1 MTVSVLDLLRPVP
14 CPYPL
19 VRIGGDADG
28 AYLIPDD
35 LEGITNCFS
44 PGVNN
49 YKSFEDELSLR
60 YGIKC
65 HMCDFTSDVER
76 LKTPLVPQLQ
86 TFDKKWL
93 DVDGDADS
101 LRLDQWI
108 EMYCPAPMAGD
119 LMLQIDIEGAEYRNL
134 LDAGAVVLG
143 RFRII
148 VIELHALIS
157 LNSLDSEGTEVA
169 RLLHCL
175 SQTHLCVHAHPNNC
189 GGVGFVDESTGMD
202 IPNVI
207 ELTLLRRDR
216 FIGAPSEWIP
226 PQLPHVLDICS
237 NSQRLLPVHLNE
249 RWLDQGRSLESEIKV
264 LGDHLRYAEE
274 EIRDGLNY
282 KRAYAFGLAGTANL
296 FSIAQRALG
305 AVQSSAPIADLAA
318 GKPYVLSSSLGG
330 PLTGLVQGR
339 KPYFFHTQITSEPSI
354 TIDLG
359 VPSCLLSLE
368 VVNRTD
374 LCQERALALH
384 FVVHQDPRFCI
395 DQALP
400 LCIDAAFLGSGG
412 GESITPLL
420 ALKGQ
425 FITILSPCTTALHLA
440 SIVVMGFPLV

>member
-1 MTVSVLDLLRPVP
+1 MAASALDLLRPVP

-19 VRIGGDADG
+19 IRIGGDADG

-35 LEGITNCFS
+35 LAGITHCFS

-49 YKSFEDELSLR
+49 YKTFEDELSLR
-60 YGIKC
+60 HGITC

-76 LKTPLVPQLQ
+76 LQTPLIPQLQ

-93 DVDGDADS
+93 DIDGGADS

-108 EMYCPAPMAGD
+108 EMYCPVPKAGD

-134 LDAGAVVLG
+134 LDAGPAVLG

-148 VIELHALIS
+148 VIELHALLM
-157 LNSLDSEGTEVA
+157 LNSPESERTEVA

-175 SQTHLCVHAHPNNC
+175 GQTHLCVHAHPNNC

-216 FIGAPSEWIP
+216 FVGVPSGWIP
-226 PQLPHVLDICS
+226 PQLPHVLDIYS
-237 NSQRLLPVHLNE
+237 NSQRLPPVHLNE
-249 RWLDQGRSLESEIKV
+249 RWLDRGRSPESEIKV

-282 KRAYAFGLAGTANL
+282 KQAHALGITGTSNLYA
-296 FSIAQRALG
+296 IAQRALG
-305 AVQSSAPIADLAA
+305 AVQPSAPIADLAA
-318 GKPYVLSSSLGG
+318 GKPYVLSSSLGDS
-330 PLTGLVQGR
+330 LTGLVQAQ
-339 KPYFFHTQITSEPSI
+339 KPYFFHTQITPQPSI

-384 FVVHQDPRFCI
+384 FIVHQDADFCV

-400 LCIDAAFLGSGG
+400 LCIDAAFLGAGG

-420 ALKGQ
+420 GLKGQ
-425 FITILSPCTTALHLA
+425 CITILSPCTTALHLA

>member
-1 MTVSVLDLLRPVP
+1 VAVTPLDLLRPVP

-35 LEGITNCFS
+35 LEGVTSCFS

-49 YKSFEDELSLR
+49 YKNFEDDLSLL

-65 HMCDFTSDVER
+65 HLCDYSSDVEH
-76 LKTPLVPQLQ
+76 LKTPLLPGLQ

-93 DVDGDADS
+93 DIDGGPDS
-101 LRLDQWI
+101 LRLDDWV
-108 EMYCPAPMAGD
+108 EMHCPVPSAGD

-134 LDAGAVVLG
+134 LNAGAAVLA

-148 VIELHALIS
+148 VIELHALSS
-157 LNSLDSEGTEVA
+157 LNSPDSEGTDVA

-175 SQTHLCVHAHPNNC
+175 NQTHCCVHAHPNNC
-189 GGVGFVDESTGMD
+189 GGVGFVDASTGMNVPD
-202 IPNVI
+202 VI

-216 FIGAPSEWIP
+216 FIGVASEWIP
-226 PQLPHVLDICS
+226 PQVPHPLDICS
-237 NSQRLLPVHLNE
+237 NGQRLPPVHLNA
-249 RWLDQGRSLESEIKV
+249 RWLDRGRSLESEIKV
-264 LGDHLRYAEE
+264 LGDHLRHAEE
-274 EIRDGLNY
+274 EIQEGLNY
-282 KRAYAFGLAGTANL
+282 RRAYAFGLTSTANL
-296 FSIAQRALG
+296 FSLAQRALA
-305 AVQSSAPIADLAA
+305 AVQPSAPLVDLAA
-318 GKPYVLSSSLGG
+318 GKPYVLSSSLDG
-330 PLTGLVQGR
+330 PLTGLVQER

-359 VPSCLLSLE
+359 APSCLLSLE
-368 VVNRTD
+368 IVNRTD

-384 FVVHQDPRFCI
+384 FVVHQDREFSV

-400 LCIDAAFLGSGG
+400 LCVDSSFLGPGG
-412 GESITPLL
+412 GGSITPLL
-420 ALKGQ
+420 GLRGQ

-440 SIVVMGFPLV
+440 SIAVLGVPLV